1 MWQFAWRFLLQMV
14 YQFLFQEETKAANPP
29 LLGLTGISESMD
41 TLGVYFPG
49 IRVWF
54 QKCEYF
60 RSTITDISGCFF
72 CLAKHATFYE
82 KYIRPKPS
90 TFSHKESGFLRSY
103 VTLYRRIYGI
113 KSPVLSEEFFILRT
127 HAELSSSLLSQ
138 IPKTVPSSGVATSP

>member
-60 RSTITDISGCFF
+60 RY
-72 CLAKHATFYE
+72 L
-82 KYIRPKPS
+82 
-90 TFSHKESGFLRSY
+90 
-103 VTLYRRIYGI
+103 
-113 KSPVLSEEFFILRT
+113 
-127 HAELSSSLLSQ
+127 
-138 IPKTVPSSGVATSP
+138 